1 MVAPIGETTMSA
13 IAFDTLK
20 YVERLTAAGVPDA
33 QAKAEASALR
43 DVLAESLDTAVA
55 TKADIRDLKA
65 DIIRLENNIE
75 KMEMRL
81 IIRLGAM
88 MAAIVSLGVAAI
100 KLLH

>member
-1 MVAPIGETTMSA
+1 MSA